1 MTQQTVA
8 LPLSVLARAPRPELS
23 ARYKYISTMDIVRA
37 VEEEGYKIHSA
48 RAVGA
53 NRSVEPLYTRHIVE
67 MRAPSEHDGL
77 SARVSII
84 NSHDGSSRTRV
95 SVGLYRLVCS
105 NGMVAAVSGSETAA
119 RHSGPNAAAAIIDR
133 ARSLARNTAP
143 LFRKMEE
150 WSRIDLSRSER
161 FAYARM
167 VAQLRWGDA
176 ERFAPEALLEVRREG
191 DDAGDLWST
200 FNRLQEA
207 TVRGGVVGLS
217 RSGRRSTSRP
227 ISDFVRDDE
236 YNAALWRLTEEL
248 AEVL

>member
-1 MTQQTVA
+1 MTQPNLA
-8 LPLSVLARAPRPELS
+8 LPMSVLAREPRPELS
-23 ARYKYISTMDIVRA
+23 ARYKYIDTLDIIRA
-37 VEEEGYKIHSA
+37 VEEEGYTVHSA
-48 RAVGA
+48 RAVG
-53 NRSVEPLYTRHIVE
+53 RSLYARHIVE
-67 MRAPSEHDGL
+67 MRAPSGRDGL
-77 SARVSII
+77 LPRVSII

-105 NGMVAAVSGSETAA
+105 NGMVAAVSGSETTA
-119 RHSGPNAAAAIIDR
+119 RHSGSNPAAAIIER
-133 ARSLARNTAP
+133 ARDLARNTAP

-161 FAYARM
+161 HAYARM